1 MADNNRKKSLNRRDR
16 EDEIYNRVI
25 EIKRVS
31 KKTKGGNSI
40 SFTALMVVG
49 DRQGKVGIALGKG
62 LDVLSAINKGKKR
75 AKKNMLTVPMKD
87 KTIPHDIRFKQGAAQ
102 LVLKP
107 APPGSGIIASQS
119 IKLVLEAAG
128 YEDMSVKIL
137 GTNNKTSNVKAV
149 IEALKKLNEYDQ
161 QE

>member
-1 MADNNRKKSLNRRDR
+1 MAKNRKKRSSRRDR

-49 DRQGKVGIALGKG
+49 DRQDKVGVALGKG

-75 AKKNMLTVPMKD
+75 AKKNMLSVPMKG
-87 KTIPHDIRFKQGAAQ
+87 KTIPHDIRFKKGAAQ
-102 LVLKP
+102 IVLKP
-107 APPGSGIIASQS
+107 SPPGSGIIASQS

-149 IEALKKLNEYDQ
+149 IGALKKLEKYGQ